1 MIQSASHEKEFAMLV
16 LSRRSH
22 ESVVIGGS
30 SGFDRVV
37 RITVIDVRDGTV
49 KLGIE
54 ADADT
59 PVYRSEVPLRIFP
72 DALGVLTAAHE
83 QTRSQAASN
92 RIRLDAPTA

>member
-1 MIQSASHEKEFAMLV
+1 MLV

-22 ESVVIGGS
+22 EAVVIGGS

-54 ADADT
+54 ADVDT

-72 DALGVLTAAHE
+72 DTPRGPAAAKKTGPRRPATDSGLLRR
-83 QTRSQAASN
+83 QSDTQANVS
-92 RIRLDAPTA
+92 

>member
-1 MIQSASHEKEFAMLV
+1 MLV

-72 DALGVLTAAHE
+72 DAPGGAHRGARANAVPGG
-83 QTRSQAASN
+83 QKQNQA
-92 RIRLDAPTA
+92 